1 MESVLPRYLVGLFG
15 TSRRRKVPRSDKELT
30 PDYEILF
37 RVPRVRQ
44 RTKYKASTEYKTT
57 EKSQEATRN

>member
-1 MESVLPRYLVGLFG
+1 MESVLPRYLVGLFA

-30 PDYEILF
+30 PDYDILF

-44 RTKYKASTEYKTT
+44 RIKYKASTEYRLH
-57 EKSQEATRN
+57 EAWMN